1 MDDRVNILLVDDQPN
16 NLLALESILGDT
28 GEKLVTA
35 QSGSAALREL
45 LHMDFAV
52 ILLDVQM
59 PDLDGFET
67 ATLIRQRDRSKDT
80 PIIFLTALSRSET
93 NVFRGYE
100 LGAVDYIF
108 KPFHPEI
115 LRSKVAVFVELF
127 RQREAFKRQ
136 AHELARLIKQN
147 ELILNAAAEGV
158 FGVGL
163 DGATTFVNPA
173 AARMIGQKAE
183 AIAGTDIHSVVHP
196 VFPGVLTCNPEKC
209 RLYAVV
215 HGEPA
220 YDEIEETFFR
230 SDGTSFPVEFCASP
244 MRDIDGELLGSVIT
258 FRDITE
264 RRAAALA
271 AEAERRYHEAE
282 AQNRAKDNFLATLSH
297 ELRTP
302 MTSILGWVQFLR
314 SGHFDDSEL
323 EEALR
328 TIESSARLQAR
339 LIDDM
344 LDVSRM
350 ILGKF
355 QVDLK
360 PTRLSEIVEAALTT
374 ARPMAAD
381 NEVQL
386 TWTID
391 DHGALVDADASR
403 IQQVIQNLLS
413 NAIKFTPAGKHVDL
427 RLERLDGKLRIRV
440 QDEGEGI
447 DPSFLPYV
455 FDRLRQAEGSNKRS
469 GLGLGLA
476 IARHIVELHHGEITA
491 ASEGPGQGASFTV
504 TLPVRSEEH
513 ADSHRV
519 EQNQNAA
526 PLHA

>member
-1 MDDRVNILLVDDQPN
+1 MTNERVNILLVDDQPN
-16 NLLALESILGDT
+16 NLLALESILT
-28 GEKLVTA
+28 ESGENLVLA
-35 QSGSAALREL
+35 ESGAAALRHL
-45 LHMDFAV
+45 LQMDFAV
-52 ILLDVQM
+52 VLLDVQM

-67 ATLIRQRDRSKDT
+67 ANLIRSRDRSRDT

-115 LRSKVAVFVELF
+115 LRSKVNVFVELF

-136 AHELARLIKQN
+136 AAELARLIKQN

-163 DGATTFVNPA
+163 EGATTFVNPA
-173 AARMIGQKAE
+173 AARMIGRKPVE
-183 AIAGTDIHSVVHP
+183 VAGVNIHSLVHP
-196 VFPGVLTCNPEKC
+196 VLPGISTCDIEHCKFNAVL
-209 RLYAVV
+209 

-220 YDEIEETFFR
+220 YDEIEEVFFR
-230 SDGTSFPVEFCASP
+230 PDGSSFPVEFCASP
-244 MRDIDGELLGSVIT
+244 MRDEVGVLLGSVIT
-258 FRDITE
+258 FRDVTE
-264 RRAAALA
+264 KRAAALA
-271 AEAERRYHEAE
+271 AEAERRYREAE
-282 AQNRAKDNFLATLSH
+282 AQNLAKDNFLATLSH

-314 SGHFDDSEL
+314 SGHFDAEEL
-323 EEALR
+323 AEALG

-355 QVDLK
+355 QVDLQ
-360 PTRLSEIVEAALTT
+360 PTRISEIVEAALTT
-374 ARPMAAD
+374 ARPMAAQ
-381 NEVQL
+381 NEVRL
-386 TWTID
+386 TWEID
-391 DHGALVDADASR
+391 DRDAIVEADPNR

-413 NAIKFTPAGKHVDL
+413 NAIKFTPAGKEVGL
-427 RLERLDGKLRIRV
+427 RLERANGQLRIRV
-440 QDEGEGI
+440 KDQGEGI

-455 FDRLRQAEGSNKRS
+455 FERLRQAEGSNKRS

-476 IARHIVELHHGEITA
+476 IARHIIELHHGDIVA
-491 ASEGPGQGASFTV
+491 QSEGLGRGAEFTV
-504 TLPVRSEEH
+504 TLPVQVPIAESVH
-513 ADSHRV
+513 A
-519 EQNQNAA
+519 
-526 PLHA
+526 

>member
-1 MDDRVNILLVDDQPN
+1 MDDRVNILLVDDQRN
-16 NLLALESILGDT
+16 NLLALESILSET
-28 GEKLVTA
+28 GENLVSA
-35 QSGSAALREL
+35 ESGTAALRHL
-45 LHMDFAV
+45 LHTDFAV
-52 ILLDVQM
+52 VLLDVQM

-67 ATLIRQRDRSKDT
+67 ATLIRQRDRSRDT

-108 KPFHPEI
+108 KPFHPDI
-115 LRSKVAVFVELF
+115 LRSKVNVFVELF
-127 RQREAFKRQ
+127 RKREAFKRQ
-136 AHELARLIKQN
+136 AQELGRLSRQT
-147 ELILNAAAEGV
+147 ELILSAAAEGII
-158 FGVGL
+158 GVGL
-163 DGATTFVNPA
+163 DSTATFVNPA
-173 AARMIGQKAE
+173 AGRMIGRDVREVRGSDVHAL
-183 AIAGTDIHSVVHP
+183 VHP
-196 VFPGVLTCNPEKC
+196 VFPGVITCHPERC
-209 RLYAVV
+209 RLRAVMQ
-215 HGEPA
+215 GEPV
-220 YDEIEETFFR
+220 YEEIEDTFFR
-230 SDGTSFPVEFCASP
+230 SDGTSFPVEFSASP
-244 MRDIDGELLGSVIT
+244 MREPSGDLQGSVIM
-258 FRDITE
+258 FRDVTE

-271 AEAERRYHEAE
+271 AEAERRYREAE

-314 SGHFDDSEL
+314 SGHFDEGEL

-360 PTRLSEIVEAALTT
+360 PTRISEIVEAALTT
-374 ARPMAAD
+374 ARPLAAD

-386 TWTID
+386 TWD
-391 DHGALVDADASR
+391 LGDRDAVVEADASR
-403 IQQVIQNLLS
+403 IQQVVQNLLS

-427 RLERLDGKLRIRV
+427 RMERAEGALQLKV
-440 QDEGEGI
+440 TDEGEGI
-447 DPSFLPYV
+447 EPSFLPYV
-455 FDRLRQAEGSNKRS
+455 FDRLRQGESSNKRS

-504 TLPVRSEEH
+504 TLPVRSEEERDR
-513 ADSHRV
+513 APAQ
-519 EQNQNAA
+519 QNRNAA
-526 PLHA
+526 SLHA